1 LAFGLNLAQPFEAPF
16 FVGRGFDFTIAVV
29 VTAVGFVKKSKDGHG
44 SISKKLELD
53 SNYLQ
58 GFIPFMDLIA
68 TTKASEQSRH
78 STDARLS
85 AVCCSMKPRPRC
97 GFRQGRKIA
106 QTRGVASH
114 SASLPI

>member
-1 LAFGLNLAQPFEAPF
+1 LAFNLNLAQPFEAPF

-29 VTAVGFVKKSKDGHG
+29 VTAIGFVKKSKDGHG
-44 SISKKLELD
+44 NISKELELD
-53 SNYLQ
+53 SNFRQ
-58 GFIPFMDLIA
+58 GFIPFVDLIA
-68 TTKASEQSRH
+68 TAKASEQSRH

-85 AVCCSMKPRPRC
+85 AVCCSMKPRPRY

-106 QTRGVASH
+106 RMQGVASH